1 MSNFIRR
8 LRSAWSM
15 WKTFPYVA
23 IPDGYWTTADSKAWS
38 LFLTSDTGV
47 KLRHLRWN
55 RVYLTAQQ
63 AIADRADSTY
73 KCGVA
78 FGVRAMVAEEDSL
91 LMISL
96 PDDALSG
103 NQTTGRNSGQFVS
116 VNR

>member
-1 MSNFIRR
+1 MNNFFRR
-8 LRSAWSM
+8 LRAAFSM
-15 WKTFPYVA
+15 LKTFPVVT
-23 IPDGYWTTADSKAWS
+23 IPSDYWTAADSKAWS
-38 LFLTSDTGV
+38 LFLTSDTGA

-63 AIADRADSTY
+63 AIAEQKDSTY

-91 LMISL
+91 LRVEL
-96 PDDALSG
+96 PEPQITEEMS
-103 NQTTGRNSGQFVS
+103 SFKS

>member
-1 MSNFIRR
+1 MRNFFRR
-8 LRSAWSM
+8 LKSAWSM
-15 WKTFPYVA
+15 WTTFPTVV
-23 IPDGYWTTADSKAWS
+23 IPENYWTNADSKAWS

-63 AIADRADSTY
+63 AISDRVDSTY

-91 LMISL
+91 LSVSL
-96 PDDALSG
+96 PETEL
-103 NQTTGRNSGQFVS
+103 TGMDKGGFRS

>member
-1 MSNFIRR
+1 
-8 LRSAWSM
+8 M

-23 IPDGYWTTADSKAWS
+23 IPDNYWTTADSKAWS
-38 LFLTSDTGV
+38 LFLTSDTGA

-63 AIADRADSTY
+63 AISDRADSTY

-91 LMISL
+91 LVISL
-96 PDDALSG
+96 PESG
-103 NQTTGRNSGQFVS
+103 FPDNTAEGKSGTFTS